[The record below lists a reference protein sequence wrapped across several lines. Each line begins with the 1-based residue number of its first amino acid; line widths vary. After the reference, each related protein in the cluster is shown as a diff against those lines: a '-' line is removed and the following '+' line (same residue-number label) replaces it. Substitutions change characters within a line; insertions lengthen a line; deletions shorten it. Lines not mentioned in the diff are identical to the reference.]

1 MATKYIPET
10 NVHITVKVENIE
22 VQDTNRF
29 SNDEII
35 KIFNAAFTLIKE
47 KLGVYVQ
54 YSLMNDKFITER
66 SIEVLENNQ
75 YNVGCSF
82 YWEKEYEL
90 DDTISNTQN
99 NATRFIIVTNKK
111 ICSKDASKVSIC
123 FEIAH
128 ESGSLYHMLSHF
140 IYNNINMTN
149 IQSRPIK
156 GKNWE
161 YRFFVDFE
169 GRLEDTGVINALRG
183 IKEEATSMK
192 ILGTY

>member
-35 KIFNAAFTLIKE
+35 KIFNAAFTVIKE

-75 YNVGCSF
+75 YNVSCSF

-90 DDTISNTQN
+90 DD
-99 NATRFIIVTNKK
+99 IIANFNSIKLHLHNKINEDLEKLIKDKRVDWVYPDIHNVRIIQEKCEDNYLELRSLVK
-111 ICSKDASKVSIC
+111 IYLEKDTE
-123 FEIAH
+123 FENLMIDDP
-128 ESGSLYHMLSHF
+128 
-140 IYNNINMTN
+140 
-149 IQSRPIK
+149 Q
-156 GKNWE
+156 
-161 YRFFVDFE
+161 VQ
-169 GRLEDTGVINALRG
+169 
-183 IKEEATSMK
+183 
-192 ILGTY
+192 ILGKELDEMKEDILRKINL